1 MSCDHVQ
8 ELISPLLD
16 RQVRTG
22 EREKVLAH
30 LESCKECSIY
40 LESMD
45 SLRRTIRSM
54 GPAPV
59 PSQLAARLRVLA
71 SHERQRQLS
80 RATFHSRLEFWSVR
94 VRLWFDNLMR
104 PVALPFAGGL
114 VSALVLFSLL
124 VPSLSFRHDLTDD
137 TLIVDP
143 DGQVVFLGS
152 SGPYTPPSTLVDTP
166 RIEPVYADSPDD
178 ANVVWL
184 AVDGDGKVAGYSL
197 TRGQL
202 TPDLQNIIMISKFN
216 PATFLG
222 MPTPGLVKVVQRTPR
237 RRSLRS

>member
-1 MSCDHVQ
+1 
-8 ELISPLLD
+8 
-16 RQVRTG
+16 
-22 EREKVLAH
+22 
-30 LESCKECSIY
+30 
-40 LESMD
+40 
-45 SLRRTIRSM
+45 
-54 GPAPV
+54 
-59 PSQLAARLRVLA
+59 
-71 SHERQRQLS
+71 
-80 RATFHSRLEFWSVR
+80 
-94 VRLWFDNLMR
+94 MR